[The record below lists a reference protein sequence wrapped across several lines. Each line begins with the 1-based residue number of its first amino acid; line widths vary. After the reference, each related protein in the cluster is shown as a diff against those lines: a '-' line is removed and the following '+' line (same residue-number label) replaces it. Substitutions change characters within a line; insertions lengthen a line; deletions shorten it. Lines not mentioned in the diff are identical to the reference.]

1 MKRLEPLKAV
11 SLDHMNWTISL
22 AKNPNYLYVVV
33 KGRFELSEFREML
46 DDVSSLKAGLPEYPV
61 LFSDLEFDVSS
72 VKKKDIAAA
81 STHFVMKNPSLA
93 NSRVAIVMKTDEDL
107 EIADTWKMMTQPG
120 STAKLNLF
128 RNERKARKW
137 LTQTA

>member
-1 MKRLEPLKAV
+1 
-11 SLDHMNWTISL
+11 MNWTISL

-46 DDVSSLKAGLPEYPV
+46 DDVSALKAGLPEYPV
-61 LFSDLEFDVSS
+61 LFSDLEFDVSG
-72 VKKKDIAAA
+72 VKKKEIAAA

-107 EIADTWKMMTQPG
+107 EIADTWKMMTQPA
-120 STAKLNLF
+120 STAKLSLF
-128 RNERKARKW
+128 RNERKARRW
-137 LTQTA
+137 LMKAA